1 MAKARP
7 ALVSRFLWALMALA
21 LMPWVPARAA
31 SFPERTVR
39 LVVGIAPGGAT
50 DAVARIL
57 AQKLSETWGQP
68 VIVENRTGGE
78 GTIASNTVAH
88 AAPDGHTLLLV
99 TTNFTLTPNQFKVS
113 FDAEKSFAPITMLGQ
128 TPEFLIINP
137 ATLPVNSLAELI
149 ALARAKPGT
158 INFGTGGT
166 SSPTYMITKL
176 MMKATGIDMV
186 NVSYHGMGPALVA
199 LLGGEVQMMFGAASD
214 SAEHIKSGK
223 LRAIAVSTAKRS
235 PQMPDVPSV
244 AEAAGI
250 PGFDATA
257 WYGLLA
263 PAGTPPEV
271 IAKLHDSVV
280 AVLADPDIAKRLEH
294 EGFLVQTNTPAD
306 FGAFIHADLA
316 KWADIYK
323 DLKAP

>member
-1 MAKARP
+1 MANARQN
-7 ALVSRFLWALMALA
+7 LVTRFFCTLLVLAFLPWMAA
-21 LMPWVPARAA
+21 QAA
-31 SFPERTVR
+31 NFPERTVR

-50 DAVARIL
+50 DAVARVL
-57 AQKLSETWGQP
+57 AQKLSDVWGQA

-99 TTNFTLTPNQFKVS
+99 TTNFTLTPNQFKVA
-113 FDAEKSFAPITMLGQ
+113 FDAEKSFAPITTLGQ
-128 TPEFLIINP
+128 TPELLIVNP

-176 MMKATGIDMV
+176 MMKATGIEMV

-223 LRAIAVSTAKRS
+223 LRAIAVSTAKRT

-244 AEAAGI
+244 AEAANI

-263 PAGTPPEV
+263 PAGTPPAV
-271 IAKLHDSVV
+271 IAKLHDDVV
-280 AVLADPDIAKRLEH
+280 AVLADPAIAKRLQN
-294 EGFLVQTNTPAD
+294 EGFLVQTNTPAE

-316 KWADIYK
+316 KWAEIYK
-323 DLKAP
+323 DFKTQ

>member
-1 MAKARP
+1 MAKTRRAVLLG
-7 ALVSRFLWALMALA
+7 ALTLGCALA
-21 LMPWVPARAA
+21 LARPLPAQAA

-57 AQKLSETWGQP
+57 AQKLSEVWGQP

-78 GTIASNTVAH
+78 GTIASNLVAH

-99 TTNFTLTPNQFKVS
+99 TTNFTLTPNQFKVG
-113 FDAEKSFAPITMLGQ
+113 FDAQKSFAPITMLGQ
-128 TPEFLIINP
+128 TPEFLIVNP
-137 ATLPVNSLAELI
+137 ATLPVTSLAELI
-149 ALARAKPGT
+149 ATAKAKPGVL
-158 INFGTGGT
+158 NFGTGGT
-166 SSPTYMITKL
+166 SSPTYMITEL
-176 MMKATGIDMV
+176 LMKATGINMV
-186 NVSYHGMGPALVA
+186 NVSYHGMGPALIA
-199 LLGGEVQMMFGAASD
+199 LLGGEVQLMFGAASD

-223 LRAIAVSTAKRS
+223 LRAIAVSTGQRA

-263 PAGTPPEV
+263 PAGTPPEL
-271 IAKLHDSVV
+271 IARLHDAVV
-280 AVLADPDIAKRLEH
+280 AVLTESETARRLQH
-294 EGFLVQTNTPAD
+294 EGFLVQTNTPEE
-306 FGAFIHADLA
+306 FGAFIRTDLA
-316 KWADIYK
+316 KWAGIYK